1 MFSKRKKWESSPH
14 HSFIEPSE
22 ATKRSLRLKKKV
34 TSNKKVTKS
43 RVRDDNVIGAIS
55 LDDQLCMIHCV
66 RAGSVCHRS
75 APKYY
80 DFKILSMFPINKSVA
95 TLATLFLRCGY
106 LKKKKY

>member
-1 MFSKRKKWESSPH
+1 M
-14 HSFIEPSE
+14 
-22 ATKRSLRLKKKV
+22 
-34 TSNKKVTKS
+34 TKS

-106 LKKKKY
+106 LKKKKVLKHATFTSDRSLFNEWNEDLTVAI